1 MIERGTIAMVAY
13 FLPRRDQQQPKM
25 RRVVQSGKVT
35 AVASLAMTV

>member
-13 FLPRRDQQQPKM
+13 FLPRRDQPQPMM
-25 RRVVQSGKVT
+25 RRVVQGGKVT